1 MPQETRPK
9 RPMSDHAW
17 RRTDEHLDQDVEDV
31 LAGPSGQEEGNQEQG
46 RENAADR
53 PVHSRL
59 ARMPPGRRN
68 IMTMKTT
75 KAMT

>member
-1 MPQETRPK
+1 MYWPVP
-9 RPMSDHAW
+9 PV
-17 RRTDEHLDQDVEDV
+17 RRK
-31 LAGPSGQEEGNQEQG
+31 GNQEQG